1 MTVEV
6 SLKHIPKRAQMCFDA
21 ATEGV
26 TGRLLGPARRCPT
39 HSVSS
44 PLLRTEAIGAAAA
57 WHHFQTLDFLT
68 HGFVEDGVGQEDQPA
83 RAGVGVVVLTPSAW
97 TEYARLFSVHSEP
110 PSSVGRAPGCCT
122 TRGATPLSDT
132 IIIHAYVP

>member
-6 SLKHIPKRAQMCFDA
+6 SLKHIPKRTQMCFDA

-83 RAGVGVVVLTPSAW
+83 RILRSWLTKTPSSKRRWITSREPVSASGRPRASC
-97 TEYARLFSVHSEP
+97 ARKV
-110 PSSVGRAPGCCT
+110 
-122 TRGATPLSDT
+122 
-132 IIIHAYVP
+132 